1 MMDIQKIVDGYLKAL
16 NITDDIKTLEDVC
29 QLAQAHLKAFC
40 FGNAKILVGET
51 VPIDIE
57 SVYNNLVV
65 KRRGGYCFE
74 QNKLMYEVLKA
85 KGFEVG
91 QHLARIVNNEKP
103 RIPLTHR
110 VTLLSYQGDT
120 YVIDVGVGFRS
131 PGVVLKL
138 NAPQP
143 MMSHLGIQYH
153 VFPVDEQRDIYTLQ
167 MIQKEEKFN
176 ISEFDLIANIDS
188 DFEVSNFY
196 CYMNP
201 ETIWRNHLIMSCLG
215 DDAIYSLRDS
225 SYFKIYDTHTEQIEI
240 QEFKQFADI
249 MQNEL
254 NAHYTR
260 DELAL
265 LFNNYIKGN

>member
-1 MMDIQKIVDGYLKAL
+1 MDIQKIAEGYLKAL

-29 QLAQAHLKAFC
+29 RLMRAHLKAFC

-57 SVYNNLVV
+57 SVYENLVV
-65 KRRGGYCFE
+65 KKRGGYCFE
-74 QNKLMYEVLKA
+74 QNKLIYEVLKA
-85 KGFEVG
+85 KGFEVS

-110 VTLLSYQGDT
+110 VTLLYYQGDT

-131 PGVVLKL
+131 PCVALKL

-143 MMSHLGIQYH
+143 TMSHLGIQYH
-153 VFPVDEQRDIYTLQ
+153 ALPVDEQKGIYMLQ
-167 MIQKEEKFN
+167 MIQKGEKFN
-176 ISEFDLIANIDS
+176 INQFDLIENIDS

-201 ETIWRNHLIMSCLG
+201 KTIWRNHLIISRLG
-215 DDAIYSLRDS
+215 DDVIYSLRDNR
-225 SYFKIYDTHTEQIEI
+225 YFKIYDTHTERMEI
-240 QEFKQFADI
+240 KEFNQFANI
-249 MQNEL
+249 MEKEL
-254 NAHYTR
+254 NADYTQ
-260 DELAL
+260 DELTI
-265 LFNNYIKGN
+265 LFDNYIKGD